1 MQPKLAG
8 IVFDIDGTLLR
19 GSLLLPGVPAVLDEL
34 RQRGLQLAFFT
45 NDNREKT
52 AVWSHRLNSLSIQ
65 ASPDEIITSA
75 LVAAEFVAERYPAS
89 RILPIG
95 DAGLIDALQTK
106 EVQMVGIEETA
117 DIVVMGKD
125 PNFNQ
130 QRLHDVCQQIWNGA
144 TFIATNN
151 DPKMPVANGYIPGT
165 GAMVNAVAYATGVQ
179 PLVTGKPAL
188 AAGRV
193 VLARMGL
200 AAPEIM
206 IVGDQLSTD
215 IQMGKAVGM
224 KTTLVLTGTA
234 SQVDVAAAPAAMQP
248 DYVIPDLT
256 YLLDVLKK

>member
-19 GSLLLPGVPAVLDEL
+19 GSVLLRGVPAVLDEL
-34 RQRGLQLAFFT
+34 RQRGLRLAFFT

-52 AVWSHRLNSLSIQ
+52 AVWSHRLNSLGIQ
-65 ASPDEIITSA
+65 VFPDEIITSA

-95 DAGLIDALQTK
+95 DVGLIDALQTK
-106 EVQMVGIEETA
+106 EVQLVGMEETA

-165 GAMVNAVAYATGVQ
+165 GAMVNAVVYATGVQ

-188 AAGRV
+188 EAGRA
-193 VLARMGL
+193 VLTRMGL
-200 AAPEIM
+200 SANELM
-206 IVGDQLSTD
+206 IVGDQLATD

-224 KTTLVLTGTA
+224 KTVLVLTGTS
-234 SQVDVAAAPAAMQP
+234 SQTDVNIMPPEMQP

-256 YLLDVLKK
+256 YLLSLLD